1 MLTPLAVW
9 TGLAGFIS
17 GVVGFLLYR
26 RLYGPLTLGRWADCC
41 LCALALALIGGR
53 ALHVLLNWPYFSERL
68 AEAIDP
74 RQGGLDWAG
83 ALAGG
88 LLGVALGARWR
99 RIPLAAALDV
109 LTPALPLIAL
119 AAWSACAGDRC
130 GAGAEIQTLAY
141 VSPLVAAELPDVYG
155 IIAPRFQTQLWG
167 QVGALSALVLTGL
180 LFWRGWLPR
189 IRFWLVLVLIVGLML
204 TIGLF
209 RG

>member
-1 MLTPLAVW
+1 MLMPLAIW
-9 TGLAGFIS
+9 TGLAGFVS

-26 RLYGPLTLGRWADCC
+26 RLYGPLTVGRWVDCC
-41 LCALALALIGGR
+41 LCALALAVLGGR

-88 LLGVALGARWR
+88 LLGAALGARWR
-99 RIPLAAALDV
+99 RIPLASALDV

-119 AAWSACAGDRC
+119 AGWSACAGDRC
-130 GAGAEIQTLAY
+130 GAGAEIHTLAY

-167 QVGALSALVLTGL
+167 QSVSLCLLLLTGL

-189 IRFWLVLVLIVGLML
+189 IRFWLVLVHIVGLML